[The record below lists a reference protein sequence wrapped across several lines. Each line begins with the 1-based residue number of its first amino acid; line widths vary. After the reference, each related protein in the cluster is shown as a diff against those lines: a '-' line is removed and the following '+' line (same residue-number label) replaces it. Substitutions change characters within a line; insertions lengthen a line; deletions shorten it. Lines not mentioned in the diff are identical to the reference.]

1 PRICKFDPR
10 DEKKH
15 TNSDDFELFS
25 PTPIDSRGDECILGR
40 KVQYY
45 RRIADRQCYVGEEFR
60 PVRYISSPCECT
72 ERDFECN
79 YNFVRQND
87 DDEGGSLGKCVLVQ
101 GMQAPRTNCTAGK
114 KDYFVIESAYR
125 KIPQSICRKGLALDA
140 PREVWCPGKARLV
153 AIFWALAFPILFLG
167 LAYVGYQTWRQRYP
181 YLRLEDIGTAVGPA
195 IRQIGGHDL
204 ANSGVLRQL
213 APVFDGALKTALA
226 AGLATKEGFLWGLDR
241 AAPYLP
247 HAVQRWSY
255 AHPPRWGG
263 QLSMDGRPRR
273 AVRSGGSRY
282 VYGPV
287 GTNEAAG
294 QIFGSFEE
302 NGGQDEYDEF
312 EAGFNHFLEEE
323 QFGSQ
328 IDVGEHD
335 AQPVDRQVLFANSEL
350 SDEEDE
356 LVGE

>member
-1 PRICKFDPR
+1 MGVGNVGPSLKRMGEADTYLSIDGGATWKLVRKGPKWHEFGDHGALIVVADRLHPTTEVEYSLDQGKTWQSMKLPKEAHSMRIEFLTTTPDSTSRRFALYGRQGDRGVIVGLDFTGVQPRICKFDPR

-181 YLRLEDIGTAVGPA
+181 YLRLEDI
-195 IRQIGGHDL
+195 
-204 ANSGVLRQL
+204 
-213 APVFDGALKTALA
+213 
-226 AGLATKEGFLWGLDR
+226 
-241 AAPYLP
+241 
-247 HAVQRWSY
+247 
-255 AHPPRWGG
+255 
-263 QLSMDGRPRR
+263 
-273 AVRSGGSRY
+273 
-282 VYGPV
+282 
-287 GTNEAAG
+287 
-294 QIFGSFEE
+294 
-302 NGGQDEYDEF
+302 
-312 EAGFNHFLEEE
+312 
-323 QFGSQ
+323 
-328 IDVGEHD
+328 
-335 AQPVDRQVLFANSEL
+335 
-350 SDEEDE
+350 
-356 LVGE
+356 